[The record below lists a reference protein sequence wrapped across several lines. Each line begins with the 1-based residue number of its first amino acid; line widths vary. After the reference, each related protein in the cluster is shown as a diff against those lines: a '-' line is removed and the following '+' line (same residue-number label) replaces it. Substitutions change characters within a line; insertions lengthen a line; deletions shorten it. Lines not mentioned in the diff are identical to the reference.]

1 MEVSHEDDKTACKSY
16 DEKLLNKEFPWDR
29 NSLSQADEI
38 SVVPNF
44 IDKMVSESI
53 NKINN
58 GKAPEPSGLV
68 SKMVKAAGETGVD
81 MITEL
86 VNQII
91 VERLIP
97 SKWEF
102 GTIANYY

>member
-1 MEVSHEDDKTACKSY
+1 MA
-16 DEKLLNKEFPWDR
+16 
-29 NSLSQADEI
+29 
-38 SVVPNF
+38 
-44 IDKMVSESI
+44 
-53 NKINN
+53 N

-86 VNQII
+86 VNQIV

>member
-1 MEVSHEDDKTACKSY
+1 
-16 DEKLLNKEFPWDR
+16 
-29 NSLSQADEI
+29 
-38 SVVPNF
+38 
-44 IDKMVSESI
+44 MVSESI

-58 GKAPEPSGLV
+58 GKAPEPSGLM

-91 VERLIP
+91 VKRLIP